1 MKKEAIHRAR
11 VIIAEI
17 LIVIT
22 VVCGGLFLLNR
33 IGYINYEH
41 YQTYTTSD
49 MAYDIVLYKS
59 EPLFF
64 SLDGNVKFKMV
75 CKDNSDGSEVEYAK
89 FDFTP
94 CKGCSI
100 SLEEDD
106 GQKCVFGV
114 DDYSRYRKFDLVWSE
129 IFT

>member
-1 MKKEAIHRAR
+1 MKKKSIHRAR

-17 LIVIT
+17 LIAIT
-22 VVCGGLFLLNR
+22 VICGGLFLINR
-33 IGYINYEH
+33 MGYINYKH

-49 MAYDIVLYKS
+49 KAHDIVLYIS

-75 CKDNSDGSEVEYAK
+75 CKDNVDGREVEYAK

-94 CKGCSI
+94 CKGCGCYP
-100 SLEEDD
+100 ENDC
-106 GQKCVFGV
+106 GQKCVFVV
-114 DDYSRYRKFDLVWSE
+114 DDHGGYQKFDLVWSE

>member
-1 MKKEAIHRAR
+1 MKKESIHRAR

-33 IGYINYEH
+33 IGYINYKH

-49 MAYDIVLYKS
+49 KAHDIVLYIS

-64 SLDGNVKFKMV
+64 RWTGM
-75 CKDNSDGSEVEYAK
+75 
-89 FDFTP
+89 
-94 CKGCSI
+94 
-100 SLEEDD
+100 
-106 GQKCVFGV
+106 
-114 DDYSRYRKFDLVWSE
+114 
-129 IFT
+129 